1 MSDASSS
8 DPQRSSSVNLVRSS
22 HPWTKADS
30 AAGFVLR
37 YLAAMR
43 RQLTATLGSVEE
55 ADEALNLLL
64 THLINAG
71 FGEHRQGK
79 LRDFLVRGL
88 RSAARAR
95 LNERPDDQ
103 AAKARLEELK
113 VDSREWIKFWREGLL
128 ERAWRSLERLEH
140 AKPAVP
146 VFSVLHS
153 ATTNPQ
159 ATPEMLVVQMA
170 TDSGVQTDAATIRT
184 TLPEARAIFAQL
196 VADEVAET
204 LESPSGDQVKEEI
217 QLLGLSRDF
226 NGISVEADS

>member
-8 DPQRSSSVNLVRSS
+8 DPQRSSTVNLVRSS

-37 YLAAMR
+37 YLSAMR
-43 RQLTATLGSVEE
+43 RQLTATLGSVNE

-71 FGEHRQGK
+71 FGEYRQGR

-95 LNERPDDQ
+95 LNELPEDQ
-103 AAKARLEELK
+103 RAKTRLDELK
-113 VDSREWIKFWREGLL
+113 VDSKEWIKFWREGLL

-140 AKPAVP
+140 AKPEVP
-146 VFSVLHS
+146 LFSVLHS
-153 ATTNPQ
+153 ATANPQ
-159 ATPEMLVVQMA
+159 ATPEMLVVQIA
-170 TDSGVQTDAATIRT
+170 TDSGIQTDAATIRSHA
-184 TLPEARAIFAQL
+184 ARGASDLCSI
-196 VADEVAET
+196 
-204 LESPSGDQVKEEI
+204 G
-217 QLLGLSRDF
+217 RR
-226 NGISVEADS
+226 

>member
-37 YLAAMR
+37 YLSAMR
-43 RQLTATLGSVEE
+43 RQLTATLGSVNE

-71 FGEHRQGK
+71 FGEYRQGR

-95 LNERPDDQ
+95 LNELPDDQ
-103 AAKARLEELK
+103 RAKTRLDELK
-113 VDSREWIKFWREGLL
+113 VDSKEWIKFWREGLL

-140 AKPAVP
+140 AKPEVP
-146 VFSVLHS
+146 LFSVLHS
-153 ATTNPQ
+153 ATANPQ
-159 ATPEMLVVQMA
+159 ATPEMLVVQIA
-170 TDSGVQTDAATIRT
+170 TDNGIQTDAATIRS

-217 QLLGLSRDF
+217 QLLGLSRAF